1 MKKVVIWIAL
11 SLWSVMTVFAGETA
25 YLFSYFI
32 NDSKDGLHLAYS
44 YDGLNWLP
52 LHGGRSYLTPAFASR
67 RTALF
72 TWSGLPVGRTG
83 LSDMPLHA
91 IWFIGVSNKQS
102 L

>member
-11 SLWSVMTVFAGETA
+11 SLWSVMTVFAGETR

-52 LHGGRSYLTPAFASR
+52 LHGGRSELDRPEWWQVIPAPCR
-67 RTALF
+67 GER
-72 TWSGLPVGRTG
+72 
-83 LSDMPLHA
+83 
-91 IWFIGVSNKQS
+91 
-102 L
+102 

>member
-44 YDGLNWLP
+44 YVRIEL
-52 LHGGRSYLTPAFASR
+52 AA
-67 RTALF
+67 F
-72 TWSGLPVGRTG
+72 TWRTF
-83 LSDMPLHA
+83 LSYPCG
-91 IWFIGVSNKQS
+91 W
-102 L
+102 

>member
-52 LHGGRSYLTPAFASR
+52 LHASR
-67 RTALF
+67 RTELF

-83 LSDMPLHA
+83 LSDMPLPA

>member
-52 LHGGRSYLTPAFASR
+52 LHGGRSYLTPAVGKDKLMRDPSICQSLDFQLDGPDYR
-67 RTALF
+67 ICLF
-72 TWSGLPVGRTG
+72 TRFG
-83 LSDMPLHA
+83 
-91 IWFIGVSNKQS
+91 S
-102 L
+102 LE

>member
-44 YDGLNWLP
+44 YFHYNNLFE
-52 LHGGRSYLTPAFASR
+52 YLILQILCS
-67 RTALF
+67 
-72 TWSGLPVGRTG
+72 
-83 LSDMPLHA
+83 
-91 IWFIGVSNKQS
+91 
-102 L
+102 

>member
-11 SLWSVMTVFAGETA
+11 SLWSVMTVFASETA

-52 LHGGRSYLTPAFASR
+52 LMADVLI
-67 RTALF
+67 
-72 TWSGLPVGRTG
+72 LPLRLVK
-83 LSDMPLHA
+83 
-91 IWFIGVSNKQS
+91 IN
-102 L
+102 

>member
-44 YDGLNWLP
+44 
-52 LHGGRSYLTPAFASR
+52 
-67 RTALF
+67 
-72 TWSGLPVGRTG
+72 
-83 LSDMPLHA
+83 
-91 IWFIGVSNKQS
+91 
-102 L
+102 

>member
-52 LHGGRSYLTPAFASR
+52 LHGGRSNISIPIF
-67 RTALF
+67 
-72 TWSGLPVGRTG
+72 
-83 LSDMPLHA
+83 M
-91 IWFIGVSNKQS
+91 QS
-102 L
+102 LKIARDGCGQEPVVMD

>member
-44 YDGLNWLP
+44 YDGLN
-52 LHGGRSYLTPAFASR
+52 
-67 RTALF
+67 
-72 TWSGLPVGRTG
+72 
-83 LSDMPLHA
+83 
-91 IWFIGVSNKQS
+91 
-102 L
+102 

>member
-52 LHGGRSYLTPAFASR
+52 LHGGRSYLTPAVGKDKLMR
-67 RTALF
+67 DQLDRPDYRICLF
-72 TWSGLPVGRTG
+72 TRFG
-83 LSDMPLHA
+83 
-91 IWFIGVSNKQS
+91 S
-102 L
+102 LE

>member
-32 NDSKDGLHLAYS
+32 NDSKDGLHLAY
-44 YDGLNWLP
+44 
-52 LHGGRSYLTPAFASR
+52 
-67 RTALF
+67 
-72 TWSGLPVGRTG
+72 RTG
-83 LSDMPLHA
+83 LSDMPLPA

>member
-52 LHGGRSYLTPAFASR
+52 LH
-67 RTALF
+67 
-72 TWSGLPVGRTG
+72 VGRTG